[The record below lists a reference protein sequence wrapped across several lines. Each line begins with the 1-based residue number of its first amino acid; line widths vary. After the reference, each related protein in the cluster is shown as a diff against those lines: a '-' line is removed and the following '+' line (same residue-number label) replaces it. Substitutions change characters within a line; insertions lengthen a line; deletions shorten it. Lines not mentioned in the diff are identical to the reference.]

1 MHTHPLRF
9 FGLVFSLAV
18 VVFTGVHI
26 ARAQTTLI
34 PGLTLPF
41 GGKVVGINPAL
52 VCTNPEISPIILIPA
67 RASYPVQYATAIST
81 KRYSHFSIIPG
92 SWILGLYST
101 IPDMST
107 CVDAVTGTPK
117 PVIVIKTYGV
127 GKSLGF

>member
-1 MHTHPLRF
+1 MHTHSLRF
-9 FGLVFSLAV
+9 FALALIL
-18 VVFTGVHI
+18 TGITFAGGQI
-26 ARAQTTLI
+26 ARAQTALI

-52 VCTNPEISPIILIPA
+52 VCKNPEVSPIILIPA

-81 KRYSHFSIIPG
+81 KRYSYFSIIPG

-127 GKSLGF
+127 GKALGF